1 MEDLIDDYLD
11 SSATMGKRVSAQ
23 LPDGTSIVGTVTGIS
38 ANGELL
44 LDSGAIISVG
54 DITHLSIN

>member
-1 MEDLIDDYLD
+1 
-11 SSATMGKRVSAQ
+11 MGKRVSAQ
-23 LPDGTSIVGTVTGIS
+23 LPDGSSVVGTVTGIS
-38 ANGELL
+38 NNGELL